1 LDHFNF
7 DAEYLVRVRERD
19 PVTLAHFC
27 DFFYLPIRNHV
38 KHKLPR
44 GPVEDIVQDV
54 FVAAL
59 KRIDAGAPEDP
70 CKLPG
75 YLFGIS
81 NLLILRGISH
91 IQRDNVVDI
100 DPSLFADASDR
111 ADVQVI
117 KGLNQAL
124 VQRVVRKLSSRD
136 REAINRVFFL
146 QEDRPTAARQMNV
159 SQERLRTILCRALK
173 RFRIEWD
180 NIQGAD
186 HSGKTLTALGKNLN
200 L

>member
-7 DAEYLVRVRERD
+7 DADYLVRVRGRD

-54 FVAAL
+54 FMAAL
-59 KRIDAGAPEDP
+59 RRIDAGAPEDP

-81 NLLILRGISH
+81 NHLISRSINSAGR
-91 IQRDNVVDI
+91 QNVVDI
-100 DPSLFADASDR
+100 DPTLFADARDR

-117 KGLNQAL
+117 KGLNKSL
-124 VQRVVRKLSSRD
+124 VQRVVKKLSSRD
-136 REAINRVFFL
+136 RDAITRVFFL
-146 QEDRPTAARQMNV
+146 QEERAAAAREMNV

-173 RFRIEWD
+173 RFRMEWD
-180 NIQGAD
+180 NIQGAG
-186 HSGKTLTALGKNLN
+186 HSKKTLSALEKNLN

>member
-1 LDHFNF
+1 LDLFNF
-7 DAEYLVRVRERD
+7 DAHYLVRVRERD

-27 DFFYLPIRNHV
+27 DFFFLPIRNHI

-44 GPVEDIVQDV
+44 GPVDDIVQDV

-59 KRIDAGAPEDP
+59 KRIDAGEPKEP

-75 YLFGIS
+75 YVFGIS
-81 NLLILRGISH
+81 NLLILRGISAIH
-91 IQRDNVVDI
+91 KENVVDI
-100 DPSLFADASDR
+100 DPSLFADARDR

-124 VQRVVRKLSSRD
+124 VQRVVQKLSARD
-136 REAINRVFFL
+136 RDAINRVYFL
-146 QEDRPTAARQMNV
+146 QQDRPTAARGMNI

-186 HSGKTLTALGKNLN
+186 A
-200 L
+200 